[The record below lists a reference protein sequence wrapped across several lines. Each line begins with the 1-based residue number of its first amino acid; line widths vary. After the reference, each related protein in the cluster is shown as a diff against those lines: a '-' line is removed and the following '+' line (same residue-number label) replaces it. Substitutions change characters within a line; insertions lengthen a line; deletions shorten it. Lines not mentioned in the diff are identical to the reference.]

1 VTVDDLPEKVCFWFD
16 PSCPWT
22 WLTSRWLVGVAER
35 GGIEVEWRPLSLPVI
50 RGGGDD
56 LPEDKRREAEGSKA
70 AHRVFEA
77 LLRSDRTDDVRA
89 LYEEIGRRVHHDG
102 EAFHPELVVAAAE
115 AVGLPGEVVAA
126 TDDASLDDAA
136 RRDTEAA
143 CALAGPE
150 VGSPVLS
157 FDDPPVGV
165 FGPILTELPGDVE
178 AAMVFEAAVLTA
190 RVPQFSELKRGR
202 TKPPRPG
209 PLP

>member
-1 VTVDDLPEKVCFWFD
+1 MSVDDLPEKVCFHFD

-50 RGGGDD
+50 REGAD
-56 LPEDKRREAEGSKA
+56 LSEEKRREGEGSQA
-70 AHRVFEA
+70 AHRIFEA
-77 LLRSDRTDDVRA
+77 LLRADRADDVRA
-89 LYEEIGRRVHHDG
+89 LYDEIGRRAHHGG
-102 EAFHPELVVAAAE
+102 EPFRAELVVAAAE
-115 AVGLPGEVVAA
+115 DLGFPPEVLAA
-126 TDDASLDDAA
+126 AEDASLDEAA

-165 FGPILTELPGDVE
+165 FGPILTALPDETE
-178 AAMVFEAAVLTA
+178 AAMLFEAAVLTA

-202 TKPPRPG
+202 TSPPKPGPRP
-209 PLP
+209 